1 MKKCKTCSINKELS
15 MFEPRKL
22 SCKQCRNIKR
32 VQMHDFNKNKDGL
45 LKARFGISLND
56 YNKMFIDQG
65 GCCSI
70 CKIPQSAL
78 PKSFAVDH
86 DHITGA
92 IRGLLCDNCNRALGQ
107 FKDNVNNLKLAIA
120 YLEKTQENS
129 KVIPINVK
137 SARYRSAS

>member
-1 MKKCKTCSINKELS
+1 
-15 MFEPRKL
+15 
-22 SCKQCRNIKR
+22 
-32 VQMHDFNKNKDGL
+32 MHDFNKNKDGL